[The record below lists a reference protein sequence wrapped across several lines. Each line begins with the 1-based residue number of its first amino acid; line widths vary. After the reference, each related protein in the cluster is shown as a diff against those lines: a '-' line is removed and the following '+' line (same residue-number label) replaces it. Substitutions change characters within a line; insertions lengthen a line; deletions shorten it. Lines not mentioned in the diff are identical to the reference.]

1 MNKFFSALILFLGE
15 FLTIMGE
22 IYAAKYFGAD
32 QSLFKSIALRFGP
45 LIVLGSLLLMAGY
58 MFSMAAFKNIWV
70 VSVISV
76 VSILI
81 IEPILNYAITG
92 QLPTRGAAIGFG
104 LGILGLFSTL
114 FL

>member
-1 MNKFFSALILFLGE
+1 MNKFLAAIILFLGE

-22 IYAAKYFGAD
+22 IYAAKLFGTD
-32 QSLFKSIALRFGP
+32 HGLFKSVAIRFGP

-58 MFSMAAFKNIWV
+58 MFSMAAFKNIWI

-81 IEPILNYAITG
+81 IEPILNYAITH
-92 QLPTRGAAIGFG
+92 QLPTRGAAIGFA